1 MFPFTIIAII
11 GVGIAKRGIE
21 LLTFWEASK
30 RRKKSSFRRISG
42 ISKSSNGS
50 LGSQKNK
57 KSVEIMEDQE
67 YEEEVEVDGF
77 TKIQKGALGFVWV
90 SSSIYACL
98 TDKILS
104 KVQTDEVICSMRE
117 DLSEKYNIMSVL
129 MVVAFPILCL
139 VLWPISH
146 LVLDLLSCL
155 KGIVI
160 LSTRREVSLFDDD
173 ETNCCGNESDG
184 CIETILVFG
193 FTTIFLVVYPT
204 SMIITEFYFAEIE
217 TMFPFMLIKYCLGS
231 MHLLL
236 SPACV
241 LIIKRDIREAAKDI
255 YMKRKTNTEDDA
267 DISLKDLVERVE
279 QLRQTVRNNNIIC
292 FY

>member
-1 MFPFTIIAII
+1 MFPFSIIAIC
-11 GVGIAKRGIE
+11 GVGIAKRIIE

-30 RRKKSSFRRISG
+30 RRKKSTFRRISR
-42 ISKSSNGS
+42 ISKTSHASNGS
-50 LGSQKNK
+50 VGSKNK
-57 KSVEIMEDQE
+57 DSLEIIEDDE

-90 SSSIYACL
+90 GSFIYACL

-104 KVQTDEVICSMRE
+104 RVQTDEVICSMRE
-117 DLSEKYNIMSVL
+117 SLSEKYNILSVL

-146 LVLDLLSCL
+146 LLLDMLSCL

-160 LSTRREVSLFDDD
+160 LSTRREVSLFDDE
-173 ETNCCGNESDG
+173 ETNCCGDESDG

-204 SMIITEFYFAEIE
+204 SMLITEFYFAEIE

-231 MHLLL
+231 MPLVL

-255 YMKRKTNTEDDA
+255 YMKRKVNTDDGA
-267 DISLKDLVERVE
+267 DISLKDLVERLE
-279 QLRQTVRNNNIIC
+279 QLRETVYNTL
-292 FY
+292 